1 MGFPVRQSHGK
12 SQALKKEKEIHH
24 EKRQTPSCL
33 RPSFALCC
41 LLKAPSVPTQTR
53 GPRPALLS
61 PEPTLPPPQP
71 LRTQRSHAHPGTQQ
85 ACCCPSHQNAR
96 YPPPQA
102 LCPRSLQPRPAMG
115 IGRSR
120 SSLQRVGGGA
130 PGNQARLGECL
141 PPQAAAGPAFHP
153 PWPNR
158 AM

>member
-61 PEPTLPPPQP
+61 PEPTLPPPPTSTHTALPRPPWHAASLLLPFTSERPISTAPGSLPSKPAAQ
-71 LRTQRSHAHPGTQQ
+71 TSHGHWQVTQQ
-85 ACCCPSHQNAR
+85 PTESGRRSTREPGSSGRVPPTPGGRRACLP
-96 YPPPQA
+96 
-102 LCPRSLQPRPAMG
+102 
-115 IGRSR
+115 
-120 SSLQRVGGGA
+120 SSLA
-130 PGNQARLGECL
+130 
-141 PPQAAAGPAFHP
+141 
-153 PWPNR
+153 
-158 AM
+158 